1 MRQKTWMKTSYPIL
15 DPRVGATKARRD
27 GRKKCALAVMIKAP
41 RAGRSK
47 TRLVPP
53 LTHAEAAQL
62 SAGFL
67 RDTADNIASA
77 CAVYSEAGRK
87 VDAVAAYT
95 PRGAEGALA
104 ELLPHEFA
112 LLPQRGASFGE
123 RLFHA
128 AADLLRVGYESCCL
142 IDSDS
147 PTLPRARLS
156 AAVAELRRPGDRL
169 VLGPADDGGYYLI
182 GLKRAHP
189 RLFEEIAWSTADVL
203 TRTIERAR
211 ETALEVK
218 LLPAWYDVDDAS
230 TLRRLYDE
238 LFDGHGGD
246 DATGANHASCHAAYH
261 APHTRAE
268 LARLFDAEGLARLL
282 NSSRGARARGEGGG

>member
-1 MRQKTWMKTSYPIL
+1 MKTSYPLL
-15 DPRVGATKARRD
+15 DPQSPEAGWPR
-27 GRKKCALAVMIKAP
+27 GRSALGMMIKVP
-41 RAGRSK
+41 RAGASK
-47 TRLVPP
+47 TRLVSP
-53 LTHAEAAQL
+53 LTPEEAARL
-62 SAGFL
+62 SVAFL
-67 RDTADNIASA
+67 RDTAENMADA
-77 CAVYSEAGRK
+77 CAEHADGAVH
-87 VDAVAAYT
+87 AVAVYT
-95 PRGAEGALA
+95 PAGAEGAFA
-104 ELLPHEFA
+104 GLLPAGFS
-112 LLPQRGASFGE
+112 LLAQRGDSFGE
-123 RLFHA
+123 RLSHA
-128 AADLLRVGYESCCL
+128 AADLLRLGYESCCL